1 MNSIR
6 LLHTLSHLV
15 FGAAIFL
22 IATAPCVAKVAF
34 VKDVQ
39 PILEMN
45 CVSCHSGE
53 KPEGDFDLT
62 RRETALKS
70 GSESP
75 AIVPFKPE
83 ASAVYKLTTVS
94 KDDESLMPPA
104 KKGGPLDR
112 KSIAVLRAWISEGAN
127 WPNDITLKTRAKK
140 SAAAP
145 NSDDLELVRRI
156 HSLIVERAKTD
167 SKFSD
172 YSAKVPKTNAPYS
185 MVAIKGGEFLMGSP
199 QQEKGRDS
207 NEGPQTRVKISP
219 FWLGKYEVT
228 WDEYEPF
235 MITPVDRYKN
245 GTRKDFDPAAKYP
258 NVDAVTS
265 PTAPYVEMSFG
276 MGKKGFLAISMTQH
290 GANKY
295 SEWLSRK
302 AAHFYRLP
310 TKPEWKYACRAGTT
324 TAYSFGNDPSELPKY
339 AWFTDNS
346 DEKYH

>member
-6 LLHTLSHLV
+6 PLHTSCCSI
-15 FGAAIFL
+15 FGVVIVLTIAA
-22 IATAPCVAKVAF
+22 TCHAKVDF

-39 PILEMN
+39 RILEMN

-62 RRETALKS
+62 RRETAFRA

-83 ASAVYKLTTVS
+83 ASALYKLTNLP

-104 KKGGPLDR
+104 KQGGPLDK
-112 KSIAVLRAWISEGAN
+112 KSIEVLRAWIAEGAN
-127 WPNDITLKTRAKK
+127 WPKDITLKTRAKR
-140 SAAAP
+140 SAGTP

-156 HSLIVERAKTD
+156 HSLIVERAKTN

-172 YSAKVPKTNAPYS
+172 YSAKVPKTSAPYS

-228 WDEYEPF
+228 WE
-235 MITPVDRYKN
+235 IGR
-245 GTRKDFDPAAKYP
+245 
-258 NVDAVTS
+258 
-265 PTAPYVEMSFG
+265 
-276 MGKKGFLAISMTQH
+276 
-290 GANKY
+290 
-295 SEWLSRK
+295 
-302 AAHFYRLP
+302 
-310 TKPEWKYACRAGTT
+310 
-324 TAYSFGNDPSELPKY
+324 
-339 AWFTDNS
+339 
-346 DEKYH
+346 